1 MYRSL
6 RPHVRKLRRDFPFDA
21 ILAAWAYPDGVAAA
35 HLAAEWDCPLVTM
48 TLGSDINEMPHDP
61 ALKRQIQWGLG
72 RSQRVVAVSSALRD
86 AVVELGIPAEK
97 VIVQRNGV
105 DGERFM
111 PRDRGEA
118 RAELGLAANRP
129 LVVYIGN
136 FKPEKGVDV
145 LVDAMGRRDRLDVDL
160 AMVGSGPL
168 ETILRERAASLGIES
183 KIRFCGRRPHDE
195 IPRWMAAADVICLPS
210 YREGCPNVVLE
221 ALAAGRPVVAS
232 RVGGVPELLND
243 ETGVLVPAGDPEA
256 LAQSLQAALA
266 RCWEPESL
274 RASVSC
280 LSWNQFG
287 GRLGDTLQAA
297 IIETGSA
304 TGAARRAI

>member
-1 MYRSL
+1 
-6 RPHVRKLRRDFPFDA
+6 
-21 ILAAWAYPDGVAAA
+21 
-35 HLAAEWDCPLVTM
+35 
-48 TLGSDINEMPHDP
+48 
-61 ALKRQIQWGLG
+61 
-72 RSQRVVAVSSALRD
+72 
-86 AVVELGIPAEK
+86 
-97 VIVQRNGV
+97 
-105 DGERFM
+105 
-111 PRDRGEA
+111 
-118 RAELGLAANRP
+118 
-129 LVVYIGN
+129 VVYIGN